1 MSFVATSPNI
11 RSVSQYR
18 MLFENVQPWH
28 GSRSDHVISIRPP
41 GLMGKNNY
49 LPADRERLANALQ
62 AWVLMARGQRDND
75 DPLLRSFAAV
85 MRRP

>member
-18 MLFENVQPWH
+18 MLFENVQPWQAAEWILRDLN
-28 GSRSDHVISIRPP
+28 GYR
-41 GLMGKNNY
+41 LMGKNNY
-49 LPADRERLANALQ
+49 LPALQ